1 MFKKIKLIILSLA
14 CISQLSYANLLVT
27 GDCNVSNATLTSVQ
41 ISNLD
46 ISAGT
51 GDSVPT
57 SSNLLKNGPYNA
69 SECVG
74 IYAGKDNVQ
83 TENNIGEFEDG
94 FLNGEGSILTGS
106 EFIDGLIDGN
116 ANLWYDGDPLDIDGD
131 TVATDPGWINLGK
144 FDVDNN
150 SLEGDKEVISFDGT
164 KSLMISDVLQFTFS
178 CLGGSECSTINWTLT
193 TDIDIAETVR
203 EVMGR
208 STFDHLAFVTKAGNI
223 QPDKDG
229 NLPRDKDGNFKK
241 VDQGWAIY
249 DFNFYEIFG
258 KEKMKGNDVFDFETA
273 YSLSGSIDIKGSGD
287 FSAGLSHLSIWARDP
302 LATVPEPSTLAIFAL
317 GMIGLASRRFKKQS

>member
-1 MFKKIKLIILSLA
+1 MFKKIKLFILSLA
-14 CISQLSYANLLVT
+14 CISQLSYANLIVT

-57 SSNLLKNGPYNA
+57 TANLLQGGPYNA
-69 SECVG
+69 SECIG
-74 IYAGKDNVQ
+74 IYAGNDNTQ
-83 TENNIGEFEDG
+83 TDNNIGEFEDG
-94 FLNGEGSILTGS
+94 FLNGQNSILTGY

-116 ANLWYDGDPLDIDGD
+116 VNPWYDGDPLDIDGD

-144 FDVDNN
+144 
-150 SLEGDKEVISFDGT
+150 LEIDENDLDKDELEDDKKVTSFDGT
-164 KSLMISDVLQFTFS
+164 KSLMISDVLEFTFS
-178 CLGGSECSTINWTLT
+178 CLGSNECSTINWTLT

-208 STFDHLAFVTKAGNI
+208 STFDHLAFVTKAGNDN
-223 QPDKDG
+223 P
-229 NLPRDKDGNFKK
+229 
-241 VDQGWAIY
+241 DQGWAIY

-258 KEKMKGNDVFDFETA
+258 KETIAGNNVFDFETA
-273 YSLSGSIDIKGSGD
+273 YSLSGAINIKPDD

-302 LATVPEPSTLAIFAL
+302 IGTSTTVPEPSTLAIFGL
-317 GMIGLASRRFKKQS
+317 GLIGLALRQFKKQS

>member
-1 MFKKIKLIILSLA
+1 MLKKIKLLILSLA

-57 SSNLLKNGPYNA
+57 SSNLLQNGPYNA
-69 SECVG
+69 SECIG
-74 IYAGKDNVQ
+74 IFAGNDNTQ
-83 TENNIGEFEDG
+83 TANNIGEFEDG
-94 FLNGEGSILTGS
+94 FLNGEDSILTGY

-116 ANLWYDGDPLDIDGD
+116 VNPWYDGDPLDIDGD

-144 FDVDNN
+144 FDVDKN
-150 SLEGDKEVISFDGT
+150 SLEGDKQVTSFDGT
-164 KSLMISDVLQFTFS
+164 KSLMISEVLEFTFS
-178 CLGGSECSTINWTLT
+178 CLDSECTSIDWTLT

-208 STFDHLAFVTKAGNI
+208 STFDHLAFVTKAGNA
-223 QPDKDG
+223 
-229 NLPRDKDGNFKK
+229 NA
-241 VDQGWAIY
+241 DQGWAIY

-258 KEKMKGNDVFDFETA
+258 QEAPGAFDFETA
-273 YSLSGSIDIKGSGD
+273 YSLSGSIDIKDSGD
-287 FSAGLSHLSIWARDP
+287 FSAGLSHMSIWARDP
-302 LATVPEPSTLAIFAL
+302 LATSTTVPEPSTIAIFGL
-317 GMIGLASRRFKKQS
+317 GMMGLALRRFKKQP